1 MLKAT
6 SIPGLAAVLTMLP
19 MAASGQSIY
28 EEMEKLNRELM
39 QPPEHRPKL
48 SQLPAAQQA
57 LRARLKPKP
66 GYIVGRIIDRD
77 GRPIDAGVIVHVEGF
92 LEGHALQWAA
102 NFTPNINPHTGYFEI
117 PVENGKWRVSGKA
130 SPELQAMFPATTE
143 CLTML
148 EDFLPPNV
156 DRYLDIPFQ
165 DSRRGVVQ
173 DLIWNPEPYFARK
186 CSEAV
191 RVQRGY

>member
-1 MLKAT
+1 M
-6 SIPGLAAVLTMLP
+6 
-19 MAASGQSIY
+19 
-28 EEMEKLNRELM
+28 
-39 QPPEHRPKL
+39 L

-57 LRARLKPKP
+57 LRVRLKPKP
-66 GYIVGRIIDRD
+66 GYIVGRIIDPN
-77 GRPIDAGVIVHVEGF
+77 GRPMDADVIVHVQGF
-92 LEGHALQWAA
+92 RAGQAFERVAD
-102 NFTPNINPHTGYFEI
+102 FIPNIDPRTGYFEI
-117 PVENGKWRVSGKA
+117 PVEEGQWRVSAKA

-143 CLTML
+143 CLVMM

-186 CSEAV
+186 CREAV
-191 RVQRGY
+191 RAQRGH